1 MTAKRS
7 GVELARLREE
17 FRARADQAFDQM
29 FGSDGQ
35 NGLVTF
41 TEREDRAC
49 EATDRLARWLMEEH
63 LALDPAADPGVQV
76 DCPICGRPVR
86 YDSPEEA
93 ELEIR
98 EFHTRRGQVEYERAA
113 RRCPH
118 CRKIFFPVGCASEGG
133 DGRLQSAAAGE
144 D

>member
-1 MTAKRS
+1 MAEKRS
-7 GVELARLREE
+7 QVELARMREE

-49 EATDRLARWLMEEH
+49 EATDALARWLMEEH
-63 LALDPAADPGVQV
+63 LALDAAADPGVQV
-76 DCPICGRPVR
+76 DCPLCGGPVR
-86 YDSPEEA
+86 YDSPEQA
-93 ELEIR
+93 QLEIR
-98 EFHTRRGQVEYERAA
+98 EFQTRRGKVEYERAA
-113 RRCPH
+113 RRCPR
-118 CRKIFFPVGCASEGG
+118 CRKFFFPVGRASEAGN
-133 DGRLQSAAAGE
+133 GRLQSAAAGQ

>member
-1 MTAKRS
+1 MVAKRS
-7 GVELARLREE
+7 RAELARLREE

-49 EATDRLARWLMEEH
+49 EATDALARWLMEEH
-63 LALDPAADPGVQV
+63 LVLDPAADPGVQV
-76 DCPICGRPVR
+76 DCPICGGPVR
-86 YDSPEEA
+86 HDSPEQA

-98 EFHTRRGQVEYERAA
+98 EFHARRGKVEYERAA
-113 RRCPH
+113 RRCPR
-118 CRKIFFPVGCASEGG
+118 CRKVFFPVG
-133 DGRLQSAAAGE
+133 
-144 D
+144 